1 MESFHYND
9 FFDFVTSKEVHRFFS
24 CLYVAEFVVEDGVI
38 EDVLLEEVFIYGI
51 NALDGG
57 PDEGLDRQLIHD
69 PWDTLC
75 QMEDCLDGSI
85 AEEFFGPL
93 GPFQMVT
100 DILTGVF
107 YGKPSEVMGE
117 ANTLPE
123 GFILGFSDAQ
133 GEPLRP

>member
-1 MESFHYND
+1 MLF
-9 FFDFVTSKEVHRFFS
+9 
-24 CLYVAEFVVEDGVI
+24 
-38 EDVLLEEVFIYGI
+38 EEVFIYGI

-69 PWDTLC
+69 PGDTFC
-75 QMEDCLDGSI
+75 QVKDCLDGVI
-85 AEEFFGPL
+85 EEEFFGAL
-93 GPFQMVT
+93 GPFQMEV
-100 DILTGVF
+100 DLLTGVF

-133 GEPLRP
+133 GESLRPGEDEREPVFRIHVKV